1 VTLAELK
8 RLVFKN
14 GVPDTV
20 PGLRPVIWRLLL
32 GMWPLETE
40 EWERALEQTYET
52 YQVWR
57 QELIVQ
63 PSL

>member
-1 VTLAELK
+1 
-8 RLVFKN
+8 
-14 GVPDTV
+14 
-20 PGLRPVIWRLLL
+20 
-32 GMWPLETE
+32 MWPLETE
-40 EWERALEQTYET
+40 EWERVLEQTYET